1 MARISG
7 LRIYPVKGCRGI
19 ALDAARLTSTGLA
32 YDRHW
37 MVVHPDGRFVTQR
50 QFPRLALVET
60 VLHDGS
66 LTLSAPGIA
75 SVEVE
80 DTLEGPRTDVQVWG
94 DRCIGID
101 TGDAAAAFFSRHLGQ
116 SVRLVRFDPG
126 KPRPSDPDYAGELPA
141 FSEFSDGFAI
151 LVISEASLAD
161 LNGRLP
167 VPLPMNRFRP
177 NVVIADV
184 DAFEEDHME
193 ALVTAD
199 AELRLVKACTRC
211 QVTTTDQETA
221 AVGEEPL
228 RTLAAYRMH
237 PQLGGV
243 AFGQNAVVV
252 RGAGATLRVGQSL
265 DVVWNF

>member
-7 LRIYPVKGCRGI
+7 LHIYPVKGCRGI
-19 ALDAARLTSTGLA
+19 ALDAARLTSNGLA

-50 QFPRLALVET
+50 EFPRLALVET
-60 VLHDGS
+60 ALRDGS

-75 SVEVE
+75 PVEVK
-80 DTLEGPRTDVQVWG
+80 DTLEGVRMDVQVWG

-101 TGDAAAAFFSRHLGQ
+101 TGDAAAALFSRHLGRP
-116 SVRLVRFDPG
+116 VRLVRFDPG
-126 KPRPSDPDYAGELPA
+126 KPRPSDPDYAGETPA

-161 LNGRLP
+161 LNGRLS

-184 DAFEEDHME
+184 DAFDEDHMR
-193 ALVTAD
+193 ALVGPD
-199 AELRLVKACTRC
+199 MELRLVKACTRC
-211 QVTTTDQETA
+211 QVTTTDQATA
-221 AVGEEPL
+221 TVGEEPL

-243 AFGQNAVVV
+243 AFGQNAVVA
-252 RGAGATLRVGQSL
+252 RGEGATLKVGQSL

>member
-7 LRIYPVKGCRGI
+7 LHIYPVKGCRGI
-19 ALDAARLTSTGLA
+19 ALDATRLTSTGLA
-32 YDRHW
+32 FDRRW

-50 QFPRLALVET
+50 EFPQLALVDT
-60 VLHDGS
+60 ALHDGS
-66 LTLSAPGIA
+66 LTLSAPGVA
-75 SVEVE
+75 SVEVR
-80 DTLEGPRTDVQVWG
+80 DTLDGAPMDVQVWG
-94 DRCIGID
+94 DRCLGID
-101 TGDAAAAFFSRHLGQ
+101 AGDAAAKFLSRHLGRPM
-116 SVRLVRFDPG
+116 RLARFDAAR
-126 KPRPSDPDYAGELPA
+126 PRPSDPEYAGELPA

-161 LNGRLP
+161 LNGRLE

-184 DAFEEDHME
+184 DAFDEDHME
-193 ALVTAD
+193 ALTSSGM
-199 AELRLVKACTRC
+199 ELRLVKACTRC
-211 QVTTTDQETA
+211 QVTTTDQATA
-221 AVGEEPL
+221 VVGEEPL

-252 RGAGATLRVGQSL
+252 RGVGATLRVGQSL
-265 DVVWNF
+265 EVVWSF